1 LILLA
6 RLTVVMSA
14 FIDGWIQKP
23 FPTLVLSASGV
34 IALADLQTIA
44 QRTAITGGA
53 SWMDTLLL
61 APGIHYQQAADEL
74 FRKGG
79 AAAIVD
85 VVDEFDGS
93 AVIFKLNNA
102 ATANYIQNVAK
113 PGETVTLDVGRAI
126 AARGRYKLHRS
137 EAGDTAT
144 AWRDNQVTDFGWA
157 SQVLYLAGPV
167 LTVAAIAFIVIFK
180 DCEFTNPS
188 APIVDT

>member
-1 LILLA
+1 
-6 RLTVVMSA
+6 MSA
-14 FIDGWIQKP
+14 FIEGWVQKP
-23 FPTLVLSASGV
+23 FPTLTLSASGV
-34 IALADLQTIA
+34 LALADLQTIA

-79 AAAIVD
+79 AAAIID

-137 EAGDTAT
+137 KGGDTAT
-144 AWRDNQVTDFGWA
+144 AWRENQVTDFGGISHA
-157 SQVLYLAGPV
+157 LYLAGPV
-167 LTVAAIAFIVIFK
+167 LTVAAISFIVIFK
-180 DCEFTNPS
+180 DCESNNPF